1 MSHKRKGE
9 VKERNNKMQLYSFN
23 KPIIPA
29 RTKIPRQA
37 VHIIS
42 FDKAIKA
49 HSKPQRAL
57 QRHKLAN
64 RWCLKKKKEKKER
77 NKKANQNVAN
87 PSDRLYFLGVIT
99 NYISIIM
106 VMLGNLQQRFSSN
119 YSVISYIYALGII
132 PGCGIA
138 FDCDTCEPGISQ
150 MLT

>member
-42 FDKAIKA
+42 FDKAIKT

-64 RWCLKKKKEKKER
+64 RWCLKKKG
-77 NKKANQNVAN
+77 NQNVAN
-87 PSDRLYFLGVIT
+87 PSDSPHFLGVIT

-106 VMLGNLQQRFSSN
+106 VMLGNLQQRISSN
-119 YSVISYIYALGII
+119 YSVIFYISVLGAIL
-132 PGCGIA
+132 GCGIA
-138 FDCDTCEPGISQ
+138 FDCDTCLGSPKCRHKYDRDGGNG
-150 MLT
+150 T

>member
-42 FDKAIKA
+42 FDKAIKT

-57 QRHKLAN
+57 QHHKLAN
-64 RWCLKKKKEKKER
+64 RWCIKKRRKKE
-77 NKKANQNVAN
+77 NQNVAN
-87 PSDRLYFLGVIT
+87 PSDSLYFLGVVT

-106 VMLGNLQQRFSSN
+106 VMLGNLQQRISSN
-119 YSVISYIYALGII
+119 YSVIFYVSVLGTIM
-132 PGCGIA
+132 CLLSSN
-138 FDCDTCEPGISQ
+138 TCHSGISQ
-150 MLT
+150 MLTQI